1 MTLTGHLVNLKKLS
15 DEGVADYDHAV
26 NANDPLVNPSN
37 GAATHISDLMSTYLA
52 DQAKDI
58 HELKVLKAKYAQFK
72 AGKSEGEAELLFDKL
87 ML

>member
-37 GAATHISDLMSTYLA
+37 GAATHISDLMSTYLT